1 MPTMSSN
8 RWAQV
13 NLDPQIEHDAALVTV
28 EFLKKIRDALK
39 NENFT
44 QERSALTIPAFSP
57 EKHLPQNF

>member
-28 EFLKKIRDALK
+28 ESVSY
-39 NENFT
+39 T
-44 QERSALTIPAFSP
+44 HLT
-57 EKHLPQNF
+57 LPTT